1 VSTLVQVA
9 RWQSLRIHRDNTV
22 GVVSEHVL
30 GYLFA
35 QQLIAASENRID
47 VAPVRSS

>member
-1 VSTLVQVA
+1 VSILVQVA

-30 GYLFA
+30 GYLLA
-35 QQLIAASENRID
+35 QRLIAAGENRID
-47 VAPVRSS
+47 VPPVQAS

>member
-30 GYLFA
+30 GYLLA

-47 VAPVRSS
+47 PSPVRSS